1 MNILN
6 DDIDKKIQKDI
17 INNILHQHYDLA
29 GAHIPRLIDA
39 LYANIPDNKRISY
52 GIVHTVKVLSQYIY
66 KHLLELEAPI
76 FPFASYVFENTE
88 DFKSKS
94 VSLGVLSFYGLEVPP
109 KVLPYFE
116 AAAASVNFDLREM
129 AQMFFRKLIKN
140 YPDAMRAYLLQL
152 VESEDAHVRRFVSE
166 TLRPVAEN
174 RWFYK
179 NPDYPLSILRNMFT
193 ESAAYPRTSVGNN
206 LSDLARRLPDLVYDL
221 VRELVDSGDRNS
233 YWIAYRACR
242 NLVKKDPIRV
252 MDLLKVDEYKYKKRI
267 HKRSDY
273 QKN

>member
-109 KVLPYFE
+109 KVL
-116 AAAASVNFDLREM
+116 S
-129 AQMFFRKLIKN
+129 
-140 YPDAMRAYLLQL
+140 
-152 VESEDAHVRRFVSE
+152 
-166 TLRPVAEN
+166 
-174 RWFYK
+174 
-179 NPDYPLSILRNMFT
+179 
-193 ESAAYPRTSVGNN
+193 
-206 LSDLARRLPDLVYDL
+206 
-221 VRELVDSGDRNS
+221 
-233 YWIAYRACR
+233 
-242 NLVKKDPIRV
+242 
-252 MDLLKVDEYKYKKRI
+252 
-267 HKRSDY
+267 
-273 QKN
+273 